1 MRKVIIV
8 LAALAWSAAWV
19 SACGDDTAVAPPVDA
34 GSDVT
39 ANDSGSGFDVTP
51 VGDDGGD
58 AGQGTDAG
66 GDADAAMPPPP
77 ARLLL
82 SYNGA
87 SQSELVAFGLQSDGG
102 VDGRLVYPGFIGTT
116 YVTPSAPWLL
126 EQSNDVVAKLD
137 EQQPWI
143 VSSSWNVAMN
153 DFTDAGFAT
162 PYSDPVAVVVG
173 AGNKAYVLRYTRNLI
188 AILDT
193 SSPEDAGTPIG
204 SIDLSG
210 QVQANGDGYV
220 EMTAGVYDPGTH
232 RVYILLANINRFDV
246 GCNGYCLLCADT
258 TPTVVAI
265 DTATDALVDLNGPA
279 PGVGIALDG
288 YDPGF
293 GPGAM
298 AFDPTGNRLLVLDT
312 GCNQPV
318 DGGAGPM
325 VKREIEAVSLA
336 TGKTQK
342 LLDLSANPSFPQA
355 LFYLDATHAIVQLD
369 TAYWWDPTT
378 SALGA
383 AIPNA
388 PDAFDLDPNQN
399 LVGLKAR
406 YDDAGAVAGYD
417 IVSVSA
423 RDGGVTKLGAD
434 PFSLTGGFVGGV
446 QLWPGR

>member
-1 MRKVIIV
+1 MMIV
-8 LAALAWSAAWV
+8 LAALAWSAAGV
-19 SACGDDTAVAPPVDA
+19 SACGDDTQVTTPVDA
-34 GSDVT
+34 GADVT
-39 ANDSGSGFDVTP
+39 ANDSGSGFDVAP

-58 AGQGTDAG
+58 AGQGTDADA
-66 GDADAAMPPPP
+66 DADAAPPPP
-77 ARLLL
+77 RLLL

-87 SQSELVAFGLQSDGG
+87 SQSELVAFGMQSKA
-102 VDGRLVYPGFIGTT
+102 VDGRLLYPGFIGTT

-126 EQSNDVVAKLD
+126 EQSNDVVARLHR
-137 EQQPWI
+137 QQPW
-143 VSSSWNVAMN
+143 VMSSSWNVAMN
-153 DFTDAGFAT
+153 DLTDAGYAT
-162 PYSDPVAVVVG
+162 PYSDPDAVVVG

-193 SSPEDAGTPIG
+193 SSQEDAGAPIG

-220 EMTAGVYDPGTH
+220 EMSAGAYDPGTH
-232 RVYILLANINRFDV
+232 RVYVLLANIDRFDV
-246 GCNGYCLLCADT
+246 GCNGYCQLCADT

-265 DTATDALVDLNGPA
+265 DTATDTLVDLNGQA

-312 GCNQPV
+312 GCNQPA

-336 TGKTQK
+336 TGTTQK

-369 TAYWWDPTT
+369 TAYWWDPTS
-378 SALGA
+378 SALGS

-388 PDAFDLDPNQN
+388 PDAFDLDPDEN

-406 YDDAGAVAGYD
+406 YDADGGFSGYD

-423 RDGGVTKLGAD
+423 GDGGVTKLGAD